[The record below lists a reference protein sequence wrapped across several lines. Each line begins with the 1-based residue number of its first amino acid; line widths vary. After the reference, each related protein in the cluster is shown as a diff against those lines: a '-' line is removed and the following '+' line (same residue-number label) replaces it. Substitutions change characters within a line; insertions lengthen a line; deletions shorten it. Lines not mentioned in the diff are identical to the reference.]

1 MITKNID
8 DPESYPPIPKLY
20 QNDKTTAFL
29 RAARSGNLEKVVEYL
44 DQQQLDI
51 NASNSNGLNA
61 LHLASKDGHLEIV
74 AELLKRGAKVD
85 AATKKGNTALHIAS
99 LAGQTE
105 VVTNLL
111 NYGASINLQSQEG
124 FTPLYMAAQE
134 NHEQIV
140 KILLNNGADINIAA
154 EDEFTPVF
162 VAMQQGH
169 DKVVSILLES
179 ESKGKTRLPALHV
192 AAKKNDCKSA
202 DLLLRKSHSPDIA
215 TKSGFTPL
223 HIAAHYGNE
232 DIARL
237 LIKRGADV
245 NYLAKHNISPL
256 HVAAKWGKNNMVKML
271 LESGAAIDE
280 KTQDGLTPLHCA
292 ARSGHHRCVTSLL
305 EASAPISAK
314 TKNGLAPLHMAT
326 QGDHV
331 DSVQALLN
339 LRAPIDEV
347 TVDYLTSL
355 HVAAHCGHVRV
366 AKLLLDRKADP
377 NARALN
383 GFTPLHIACKK
394 NRVEVVELLLK
405 HGASIES
412 TTETGLTPLHV
423 ASFMGCAMI
432 VEYLLQHKANPDA
445 TTVRGETSLHLAAR
459 ANQTDIIRILL
470 RNGAKVD
477 ARAREQQTPLH
488 IASRLGNVEIV
499 ALLLQHGAAV
509 DATTKDMYTGLHI
522 AAKEGQE
529 EVKNKEAIL
538 LLEEDRVRLTELV
551 QQMVDL
557 LIGKNASVNVTTKYG
572 LTPLHVAAKYGNT
585 NVAKIL
591 LQKDSKL
598 DAQGKNDIT
607 PLLLACHYDHP
618 NVAQLLLEKGAS
630 PLLASQNGQTALHI
644 AARKNQMDIASTLL
658 EHSAKANVES
668 KAGFTP
674 LHLSSQKGHY
684 DMTNLLI
691 EHGAEPNHKAK
702 NGLTA
707 LHLCAQED
715 FIRVASILV
724 KNGANV
730 EAETETGYR
739 PIHVAAH
746 FGNLSMIK
754 FLLKHGAEIDVK
766 TKQNYTALHQ
776 AAQQGHAH
784 IVSALVEAN
793 ANHRALTN
801 DGLLALDI
809 AKTFGYM
816 TVLRTLSGLSYDEA
830 PVQGNDK
837 IRQKYKSVVPETL
850 NISDFLLD
858 FDINDGVFEFM
869 KNDQPYRCLTD
880 WIKSLPDDSLP
891 IDDDLIVQKNRYQL
905 KVIRADDL
913 ADVKIDHTDFS
924 DFFISF
930 LVDARG
936 GTLMGCRHSGI
947 RLIVPPRRASMPIR
961 VTCRLVRP
969 NKMAIPPPLME
980 GESLATHVIEM
991 GPVGAS
997 FLGPVLIDIPHFASV
1012 RGRDREII
1020 ILRSE
1025 NGETWKEHDNAADN
1039 DDSLLNTPFDS
1050 NMSSLHSGRISRIVT
1065 SEFPQY
1071 FAIVTRIKQEVH
1083 VIGSE
1088 GGILVSSVAPQVQ
1101 AVFPP
1106 GALTKKI
1113 KVGLQAHV
1121 IPPEST
1127 AKLLG
1132 NCVAVSPVITIEPRR
1147 RKFHK
1152 PISLTLPVPQAANKG
1167 MINNYGGE
1175 TPTLRLLCSIAG
1187 GTSEAQWED
1196 VTGSTPLNVI
1206 NDKVSFAT
1214 NVSASFCLINSWNIR
1229 QVPIMASKL
1238 FIESTRIPIFINILI
1253 YYKPFKDSRLTIM
1266 RILCVTKNHE
1276 EVDTLEKQEG
1286 FKKIVISRDIEIFRD
1301 KDIFIKFTGNL
1312 VPLTKSSVQLKFKFD
1327 AFKHNRL
1334 SFYANVKNPLLDP
1347 VAQMVFTDEP
1357 EIFKN
1362 EAAQKPLCALNIILP
1377 LDSKINKIA

>member
-1 MITKNID
+1 TPLHIASRLGNVEIVALLLQHGAAVDATTKDMYTGLHIAAKEGQEEMVALLIGKNASVNVTTKYGLTPLHVAAKYGNTNVAKILLQNDSELDAQGKNDITPLLLACHYDHPNMAQLLLEKGTLQTIMSKIRKKISNAATAAACSPLGGELDIEATARVCQSLRASLEKTRCKICCRCHCCPSTLSRFDLSFFALLSFSRARSLCVCDSRVCACASTSSSSAAAAAAVAVTDTLTDMITKNID

-154 EDEFTPVF
+154 EVRDEFTPVY

-215 TKSGFTPL
+215 TRSGFTPL

-256 HVAAKWGKNNMVKML
+256 HVAAKWGQNDLIKLL
-271 LESGAAIDE
+271 LESNAAIDE

-347 TVDYLTSL
+347 TVDYLTHDSENFFINFGVFFL
-355 HVAAHCGHVRV
+355 
-366 AKLLLDRKADP
+366 
-377 NARALN
+377 
-383 GFTPLHIACKK
+383 
-394 NRVEVVELLLK
+394 
-405 HGASIES
+405 S
-412 TTETGLTPLHV
+412 TTT
-423 ASFMGCAMI
+423 
-432 VEYLLQHKANPDA
+432 
-445 TTVRGETSLHLAAR
+445 
-459 ANQTDIIRILL
+459 
-470 RNGAKVD
+470 
-477 ARAREQQTPLH
+477 
-488 IASRLGNVEIV
+488 
-499 ALLLQHGAAV
+499 
-509 DATTKDMYTGLHI
+509 
-522 AAKEGQE
+522 
-529 EVKNKEAIL
+529 
-538 LLEEDRVRLTELV
+538 
-551 QQMVDL
+551 
-557 LIGKNASVNVTTKYG
+557 
-572 LTPLHVAAKYGNT
+572 
-585 NVAKIL
+585 
-591 LQKDSKL
+591 
-598 DAQGKNDIT
+598 
-607 PLLLACHYDHP
+607 
-618 NVAQLLLEKGAS
+618 
-630 PLLASQNGQTALHI
+630 
-644 AARKNQMDIASTLL
+644 
-658 EHSAKANVES
+658 
-668 KAGFTP
+668 
-674 LHLSSQKGHY
+674 
-684 DMTNLLI
+684 
-691 EHGAEPNHKAK
+691 
-702 NGLTA
+702 
-707 LHLCAQED
+707 
-715 FIRVASILV
+715 
-724 KNGANV
+724 
-730 EAETETGYR
+730 
-739 PIHVAAH
+739 
-746 FGNLSMIK
+746 
-754 FLLKHGAEIDVK
+754 
-766 TKQNYTALHQ
+766 
-776 AAQQGHAH
+776 
-784 IVSALVEAN
+784 
-793 ANHRALTN
+793 
-801 DGLLALDI
+801 
-809 AKTFGYM
+809 
-816 TVLRTLSGLSYDEA
+816 
-830 PVQGNDK
+830 
-837 IRQKYKSVVPETL
+837 
-850 NISDFLLD
+850 
-858 FDINDGVFEFM
+858 
-869 KNDQPYRCLTD
+869 
-880 WIKSLPDDSLP
+880 
-891 IDDDLIVQKNRYQL
+891 
-905 KVIRADDL
+905 
-913 ADVKIDHTDFS
+913 
-924 DFFISF
+924 
-930 LVDARG
+930 
-936 GTLMGCRHSGI
+936 
-947 RLIVPPRRASMPIR
+947 
-961 VTCRLVRP
+961 
-969 NKMAIPPPLME
+969 
-980 GESLATHVIEM
+980 
-991 GPVGAS
+991 
-997 FLGPVLIDIPHFASV
+997 
-1012 RGRDREII
+1012 
-1020 ILRSE
+1020 
-1025 NGETWKEHDNAADN
+1025 
-1039 DDSLLNTPFDS
+1039 DS

-1101 AVFPP
+1101 AVFAP

-1206 NDKVSFAT
+1206 NDQVSFAT

-1238 FIESTRIPIFINILI
+1238 FIESTHIPIFINILI

-1286 FKKIVISRDIEIFRD
+1286 FKKIVVSRDIEIFRD

-1312 VPLTKSSVQLKFKFD
+1312 VPLTNSRVQLKFKFD

-1334 SFYANVKNPLLDP
+1334 SFYAKVKNPLLDP
-1347 VAQMVFTDEP
+1347 VARMIFTDEP

-1362 EAAQKPLCALNIILP
+1362 EAAKKPLCALNIILP